1 MVALARRLALR
12 RRSGEA
18 AMSSVG
24 DGQKAGLRAVVHGYV
39 QGVGFRYYVV
49 ARARLLGGGGYVR
62 NRTDGTVEVV
72 AEGSQ
77 EQLDSLLEALERGP
91 IGASVDYVEREWLPY
106 RGQFH
111 RFEVRG

>member
-1 MVALARRLALR
+1 MAFTRHLMPGC
-12 RRSGEA
+12 RSGEI
-18 AMSSVG
+18 AMSAVTR
-24 DGQKAGLRAVVHGYV
+24 DQKAGLRAIVHGYV
-39 QGVGFRYYVV
+39 QGVGYRYYVV
-49 ARARLLGGGGYVR
+49 ARARMLGSGGYVR

-72 AEGSQ
+72 AEGTQ